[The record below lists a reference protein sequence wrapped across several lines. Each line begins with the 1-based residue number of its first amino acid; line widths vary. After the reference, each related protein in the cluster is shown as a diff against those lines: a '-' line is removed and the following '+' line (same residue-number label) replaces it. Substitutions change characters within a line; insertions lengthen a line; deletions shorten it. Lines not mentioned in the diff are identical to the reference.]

1 MTCCFFPQTRIST
14 GHNYGLTCE
23 GGGWIWEVFELG
35 FEEGVEE
42 VGGAGLISGRSVV
55 DWKILTG

>member
-1 MTCCFFPQTRIST
+1 
-14 GHNYGLTCE
+14 LTCE

-42 VGGAGLISGRSVV
+42 VGGAGLISGWSVM